1 MGALTMLSCE
11 PNSLCQ
17 RTERD
22 KFPVTLEKTSE
33 LWECRLAHCM
43 KQKTP
48 HHKVLKDCPPSKTCK
63 EASNITPS
71 HVLSARYCKSA
82 KWD

>member
-1 MGALTMLSCE
+1 MLSCE

-33 LWECRLAHCM
+33 LWECRVGHCM

-48 HHKVLKDCPPSKTCK
+48 HQKDLKACPPSKK
-63 EASNITPS
+63 MQGNIKHNPIACAFS
-71 HVLSARYCKSA
+71 QILQIS
-82 KWD
+82 